1 MCLIGDGRG
10 KPDMNE
16 INKSAAFWRSF
27 PIFEGFDKQT
37 LGEIAGIASYRKWPA
52 GTVIFQRGDEG
63 TYLIALVTGR
73 IKLSLITPQG
83 KELSLRQLEPGSVL
97 GEMAILDGQ
106 PRSADA
112 TAVVATE
119 GYVISKR
126 DFLEILMRTPMAAQT
141 IIHYLCTKL
150 RETTEQLETI
160 ALYDLDARVARFFL
174 ATLRNIH
181 GEELPESANLQLALS
196 QAEIASIV
204 GASRPKI
211 NRSILTLEEAGAIRR
226 SDGIIQCHIG
236 RLQGIA
242 EPDDD

>member
-1 MCLIGDGRG
+1 
-10 KPDMNE
+10 MNE

-27 PIFEGFDKQT
+27 PIFEGFNKET
-37 LGEIAGIASYRKWPA
+37 LIEIAGIATWRKWSP

-63 TYLIALVTGR
+63 TYLIVLVSGR

-83 KELSLRQLEPGSVL
+83 KELSLRQLEAGSIL
-97 GEMAILDGQ
+97 GEMALLDGQ

-112 TAVVATE
+112 TAVTATE

-126 DFLEILMRTPMAAQT
+126 DFIDILTRNPTAAQA

-181 GEELPESANLQLALS
+181 GEELPDSANLQLSLS
-196 QAEIASIV
+196 QTEIRQHRRRQPA
-204 GASRPKI
+204 KI
-211 NRSILTLEEAGAIRR
+211 NRSILALEEAGAIRR
-226 SDGIIQCHIG
+226 NDGIIHCHIG
-236 RLQGIA
+236 RLYGIA

>member
-1 MCLIGDGRG
+1 
-10 KPDMNE
+10 MNE

-27 PIFEGFDKQT
+27 PIFEGFSKET
-37 LGEIAGIASYRKWPA
+37 IGEIASIATWRRWPA

-63 TYLIALVTGR
+63 TYLIVLVSGR

-83 KELSLRQLEPGSVL
+83 KELSLRQLEAGSIL

-112 TAVVATE
+112 TSVTATE
-119 GYVISKR
+119 GYVIAKR
-126 DFLEILMRTPMAAQT
+126 DFLDVLTRNPTAAHA

-160 ALYDLDARVARFFL
+160 ALYDLDSRVARFFL

-181 GEELPESANLQLALS
+181 GDELPDSANLQLSLS
-196 QAEIASIV
+196 QGEIASIV

-211 NRSILTLEEAGAIRR
+211 NRSILALEEAGAIRR
-226 SDGIIQCHIG
+226 NDGIIHCHIG
-236 RLQGIA
+236 RLQNIA

>member
-1 MCLIGDGRG
+1 MS
-10 KPDMNE
+10 E
-16 INKSAAFWRSF
+16 ISRSPAFWRSF
-27 PIFEGFDKQT
+27 PIFEGFSKETIVDV
-37 LGEIAGIASYRKWPA
+37 ASIASYRKWKA
-52 GTVIFQRGDEG
+52 GNVLFQRGDEG
-63 TYLIALVTGR
+63 SYLIVVVSGR
-73 IKLSLITPQG
+73 IKISLITPQG
-83 KELSLRQLEPGSVL
+83 KELTLRHLEAGSIF

-112 TAVVATE
+112 TAMTGTE

-126 DFLEILMRTPMAAQT
+126 DFLEVLERNPQAYQA

-181 GEELPESANLQLALS
+181 GNELPESANLQLSLS

-226 SDGIIQCHIG
+226 TDGIIFCHIG
-236 RLQGIA
+236 RLLGIA
-242 EPDDD
+242 EPLDE